1 MEILAAICLLLVV
14 IIFYLVYQNRKL
26 KQQAILLSKEA
37 ELLREKDFLTKKDL
51 QFLEFTA
58 DMYIKYAKDLK
69 IHDPGQHEMIV
80 KELQDIIKK
89 IEPKINS

>member
-1 MEILAAICLLLVV
+1 MEILLAILLLLVGL
-14 IIFYLVYQNRKL
+14 IIYLVIQNKKL

-37 ELLREKDFLTKKDL
+37 EFLSKKDL

-69 IHDPGQHEMIV
+69 IHSINEHELIV
-80 KELQDIIKK
+80 KELEEIRKK

>member
-1 MEILAAICLLLVV
+1 MEILLAILLLLVGL
-14 IIFYLVYQNRKL
+14 ILYLVIQNRKL
-26 KQQAILLSKEA
+26 KRQAILLSKEA
-37 ELLREKDFLTKKDL
+37 ELLSKKDL

-69 IHDPGQHEMIV
+69 IHSPEQHEFIV
-80 KELQDIIKK
+80 AELEKIQKK

>member
-1 MEILAAICLLLVV
+1 M
-14 IIFYLVYQNRKL
+14 
-26 KQQAILLSKEA
+26 LSKEA
-37 ELLREKDFLTKKDL
+37 ELLSKKDL

-69 IHDPGQHEMIV
+69 IHSPEQHDFIAS
-80 KELQDIIKK
+80 ELEKIRKK

>member
-1 MEILAAICLLLVV
+1 MEILLAILLLLVGL
-14 IIFYLVYQNRKL
+14 ILYLIVRNRKL

-37 ELLREKDFLTKKDL
+37 ELLSKKDL

-69 IHDPGQHEMIV
+69 IHSPEQHEFIV
-80 KELQDIIKK
+80 AELEKIRKK

>member
-1 MEILAAICLLLVV
+1 MEVLLAILLLLVV
-14 IIFYLVYQNRKL
+14 IIFYLVYRNRKL
-26 KQQAILLSKEA
+26 KQQAILLSSEA
-37 ELLREKDFLTKKDL
+37 ELLTKKDL

-69 IHDPGQHEMIV
+69 IHSPDQHDFIV
-80 KELQDIIKK
+80 KELEDIRKK